1 MAQPNA
7 MKARSSLL
15 QQCLDD
21 ALSRAPGILARCL
34 DHMIAEHLTA
44 VSPRRDV
51 QVVESCSPVWLSLM
65 RHKMGWGQKLV
76 QRLRTLLERPSEAS
90 TSRIGLLGD
99 SSLLALLDEAD
110 QLEQVAYRRT
120 MQSVAVQAEPELA
133 ALDARMGVLLEAG
146 RPALRKNPLRPS
158 VFLGAIRDLML
169 ASEPDPAVRAQW
181 LRALAEPLARELRAL
196 YSDLAGSLQQA
207 QTGGY
212 QLRLVND
219 TPAGPVPEDPP
230 PTGQGLLDEWFDLP
244 GLPRPAPAAPAAP
257 VDGTGVDHTEL
268 ARVHTVLEPAV
279 FDRFLQDDDAY
290 FDQPLGS
297 EYRAAL
303 AHERGAVE
311 EGAQA
316 YRHDEAAVLAARRHH
331 QALAPVDRPAR
342 AVGVSSALSE
352 ADWGEMA
359 YPHARARVLL
369 DLKSQAI
376 VVAQAVGLDLVRL
389 MVDRVASDPL
399 LLAPVREA
407 VVALEPALLRLVL
420 PEPRY
425 FHQQGHAARALV
437 EHISARSFRYNDEF
451 SPEFAAFFAP
461 VRDAINALNAMCVD
475 HPVMFAHV
483 LADLVDAWAQEDRTD
498 NERRQA
504 GLDTVQRAD
513 HRQARANQIA
523 RAISQRPDIEG
534 APAFVLDFLYGPWAL
549 ALAEAEIAEPAGAA
563 QSALDDKTL
572 SDLLW
577 SIRKD
582 ATLDDPARLFHLLPG
597 LLRNLQQGLSRLGQ
611 SPNESR
617 AFFEALM
624 RLHEP
629 ALGLLRAR
637 KRAQARGLPAGE
649 MPLEIEPEPI
659 DYVEPDPATPEQ
671 RTPRPAE
678 APWLAVAEREAA
690 GFEDTLPTQPDDL
703 MSAAEQIEA
712 AALPAEGPVPTALLA
727 HSQAR
732 PDEVLDRLNTGD
744 WVDLYSHRD
753 WLRAE
758 LVWVNPKRT
767 LFMFVSQG
775 GQTHSMTRRICG
787 RLVQDRL
794 LRPVG
799 PPGALLPSACVA
811 SVTAAAD
818 RLVA

>member
-1 MAQPNA
+1 MAQPIA
-7 MKARSSLL
+7 MKARLSLL

-21 ALSRAPGILARCL
+21 AISRAPGILARCL
-34 DHMIAEHLTA
+34 DHMIAEHLASVT
-44 VSPRRDV
+44 PGREV
-51 QVVESCSPVWLSLM
+51 QVIESCSPVWLALM
-65 RHKMGWGQKLV
+65 RHKMVWGQKLV
-76 QRLRTLLERPSEAS
+76 QRLRGALERPDDAS

-120 MQSVAVQAEPELA
+120 LQLVATQAEPELA
-133 ALDARMGVLLEAG
+133 ALDARMGLLLDAG

-169 ASEPDPAVRAQW
+169 GSEPDPAVRAQW

-196 YSDLAGSLQQA
+196 YSDLAGQLQQA
-207 QTGGY
+207 QAGGY
-212 QLRLVND
+212 QVRLVND
-219 TPAGPVPEDPP
+219 TPAGPVPADPP

-244 GLPRPAPAAPAAP
+244 GLPRPAHAMPAPP
-257 VDGTGVDHTEL
+257 VDGTGSDHTEL
-268 ARVHTVLEPAV
+268 ARVHSTLESSV
-279 FDRFLQDDDAY
+279 FDRFLQDDDAF

-303 AHERGAVE
+303 ARERATVE
-311 EGAQA
+311 EAAQA
-316 YRHDEAAVLAARRHH
+316 YRHDEAAVLASRQRHRG
-331 QALAPVDRPAR
+331 LAAVDRPAR
-342 AVGVSSALSE
+342 PVGVDSALSE

-359 YPHARARVLL
+359 YPHERARVLL
-369 DLKSQAI
+369 ELKSQATL
-376 VVAQAVGLDLVRL
+376 VAQAVGLDLVRL
-389 MVDRVASDPL
+389 MVEQVASDPL

-461 VRDAINALNAMCVD
+461 VRDAINALNAMRVD
-475 HPVMFAHV
+475 HPLMFAHV
-483 LADLVDAWAQEDRTD
+483 LADLMDAWTQEDRTEK
-498 NERRQA
+498 ERRQQ
-504 GLDTVQRAD
+504 GLNTVQRAD
-513 HRQARANQIA
+513 QRQARANQIA

-534 APAFVLDFLYGPWAL
+534 APAFVLEFLYGPWAL
-549 ALAEAEIAEPAGAA
+549 AMAEAEIAEPTGAA
-563 QSALDDKTL
+563 QAALYDKTL

-582 ATLDDPARLFHLLPG
+582 ATLDDPARLFQLLPALLQNLRHG
-597 LLRNLQQGLSRLGQ
+597 LQRLGQ

-617 AFFEALM
+617 AFFDALM
-624 RLHEP
+624 HLHEP

-637 KRAQARGLPAGE
+637 KRVQAKGLPSGA

-678 APWLAVAEREAA
+678 APWLGLAEQEAA
-690 GFEDTLPTQPDDL
+690 GFEDTLPTQPQDL
-703 MSAAEQIEA
+703 MPAAE
-712 AALPAEGPVPTALLA
+712 PADAPASLTDDA
-727 HSQAR
+727 S
-732 PDEVLDRLNTGD
+732 PDEVLDRLSTGD

-758 LVWVNPKRT
+758 LVWVNPKRS

-775 GQTHSMTRRICG
+775 GQTHSMTRRICV

-799 PPGALLPSACVA
+799 LPGALLQAGRVA
-811 SVTAAAD
+811 SATPSAD